1 MTISNV
7 KTLLITATILLAAT
21 STNIFANSNFT
32 GVYAGAVVGYSYTP
46 LDFTSSSIEYLA
58 ITKRTYNL
66 SGPAG
71 GLELGY
77 GLVLK
82 NNYYLGLDF
91 LGLLSN
97 VNSAE
102 TFSATSSS
110 QRLDFKQKNHYGL
123 DLHLGYELKDNAL
136 LYAIVGYSE
145 ASFNAKERNVIGS
158 TFDTTNEK
166 NATLS
171 GLDFGVGAKFSIS
184 EHFLMDVKYIY
195 TNYNSFSQI
204 VWTSATS
211 SKNDKYS
218 PKAHLLTLGIL
229 YKF

>member
-1 MTISNV
+1 MTIFNV
-7 KTLLITATILLAAT
+7 KTLLITATVLLAAT

-32 GVYAGAVVGYSYTP
+32 GVYAGAVIGYSYDP
-46 LDFTSSSIEYLA
+46 MNFVSKPVEF
-58 ITKRTYNL
+58 ITTTERDYHL
-66 SGPAG
+66 SGITG
-71 GLELGY
+71 GVELGY
-77 GLVLK
+77 GTVVK

-110 QRLDFKQKNHYGL
+110 QRLDFKQKNHYGV
-123 DLHLGYELKDNAL
+123 DLHAGYILRDDAL

-145 ASFNAKERNVIGS
+145 ASFNAKERNVIGAS
-158 TFDTTNEK
+158 FDTTNEK

-171 GLDFGVGAKFSIS
+171 GLDLGLGAKISIS
-184 EHFLMDVKYIY
+184 DHIFLDVKYLY
-195 TNYNSFSQI
+195 TNYNSFSQL
-204 VWTSATS
+204 VWDSASS